1 MSHMTS
7 IDYRLFVTILL
18 ERLKVVK
25 DKHVSV
31 FLWHKKRATYRRWV
45 LPNTLYSEKPQPDR
59 VMYNTKQL
67 TRMLRFKYSL
77 LLRRVNW

>member
-1 MSHMTS
+1 MTS

-31 FLWHKKRATYRRWV
+31 FLWHKKKGHLQTMGFTKYFILRKAATR
-45 LPNTLYSEKPQPDR
+45 
-59 VMYNTKQL
+59 
-67 TRMLRFKYSL
+67 
-77 LLRRVNW
+77 